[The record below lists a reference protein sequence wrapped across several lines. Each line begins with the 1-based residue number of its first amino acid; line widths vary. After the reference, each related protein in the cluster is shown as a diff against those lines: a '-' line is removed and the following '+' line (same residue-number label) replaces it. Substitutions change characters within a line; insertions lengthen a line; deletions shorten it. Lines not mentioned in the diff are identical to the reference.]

1 MNSIWFF
8 IKTTVKGGVFFFL
21 PLFFI
26 VMVIEKAFIVL
37 SKVIS
42 PLAIKFG
49 VHNFAGRASI
59 GILILIVIILICFI
73 GGLLTRIRQLKRL
86 NEKLDETLTDLVPQY
101 RILRSKTDSLRSD
114 EVNK

>member
-1 MNSIWFF
+1 MQSIWFF
-8 IKTTVKGGVFFFL
+8 IKTTVKGGIFFFL

-26 VMVIEKAFIVL
+26 FMVIEKAFIVL

-49 VHNFAGRASI
+49 IHNIAGRASI
-59 GILILIVIILICFI
+59 GILIVIVIILICFI
-73 GGLLTRIRQLKRL
+73 GGLLTRIRQLKKL
-86 NEKLDETLTDLVPQY
+86 NERLDETLTDLLPQY
-101 RILRSKTDSLRSD
+101 RILKSKTDSLRVD